1 MFMKSF
7 FPIFQHQPSLIY
19 LDNAATTHK
28 PSPVIQAM
36 VDFYSKHNANIG
48 RSSCYLGDLA
58 TELYEQ
64 AREKVKNFLN
74 AKSSEEIIFTRSATE
89 GLNLLAYILTQH
101 LQPGD
106 EVILTEVEHHS
117 NLIPWQL
124 AAKNK
129 KLNLKFIPVKPNGEL
144 DLEAYKNLF
153 TEKTRIVSITHLS
166 NVLGTLSPVKEIIHI
181 AKQNTC
187 FTIVDGAQAVSKIQV
202 DVQELDVDFYVFSGH
217 KIYGPTGIGV
227 LYGKKDLLEKLP
239 AYQTGGKTIHEVYTH
254 DFTLANLPNKYEA
267 GTPNISGAIALG
279 EAIQFIQQHLDPDPQ
294 FLEGAKILFKHEK
307 ELTDWL
313 ISALQEIDEIQ
324 IFGSLKNKLGLI
336 SFSVRG
342 IHPLDIATILS
353 KNQICVRV
361 GHHCAM
367 PLVKKL
373 NPQGVIRVSLGIY
386 NTLEDCQTF
395 VDTLKKAIKLLKNC

>member
-1 MFMKSF
+1 MKNY
-7 FPIFQHQPSLIY
+7 FPIFHNQPQLVY
-19 LDNAATTHK
+19 LDNAATTQK
-28 PSPVIQAM
+28 PDTVIQALT
-36 VDFYSKHNANIG
+36 DFYSKFNANVG
-48 RSSCYLGDLA
+48 RSSCHLGDHA
-58 TELYEQ
+58 TELYEK

-74 AKSSEEIIFTRSATE
+74 AQFSEEIIFTRSTTE
-89 GLNLLAYILTQH
+89 GLNLLAHILTQN
-101 LQPGD
+101 LEPED

-124 AAKNK
+124 VAKNK
-129 KLNLKFIPVKPNGEL
+129 KLKLKFVPIKPDGDL
-144 DLEAYKNLF
+144 DLEVYKQLF
-153 TEKTRIVSITHLS
+153 TKKTKIVSISHLS
-166 NVLGTLSPVKEIIHI
+166 NVLGNLINVKEMIQI

-187 FTIVDGAQAVSKIQV
+187 FTIVDGAQAVSKIKV

-227 LYGKKDLLEKLP
+227 LYGKKELLKELP
-239 AYQTGGKTIHEVYTH
+239 AYQVGGKTINEVYTN

-267 GTPNISGAIALG
+267 GTPNIAGAIALD
-279 EAIQFIQQHLDPDPQ
+279 EAINFIQEHFDANPL
-294 FLEGAKILFKHEK
+294 FLEKDRILFKHEK

-313 ISALQEIDEIQ
+313 IFALQEIDLVQ
-324 IFGSLKNKLGLI
+324 IFGDPKNKLGLI
-336 SFSVRG
+336 SFSVKG

-353 KNQICVRV
+353 KYQICVRV

-373 NPQGVIRVSLGIY
+373 DPRGVVRVSLGVY

-395 VDTLKKAIKLLKNC
+395 ITTLKKAIKLLKK

>member
-1 MFMKSF
+1 MKNY
-7 FPIFQHQPSLIY
+7 FPIFHNQPQLVY
-19 LDNAATTHK
+19 LDNAATTQK
-28 PSPVIQAM
+28 PDTVIQALT
-36 VDFYSKHNANIG
+36 DFYSKFNANVG
-48 RSSCYLGDLA
+48 RSSCHLGDHA
-58 TELYEQ
+58 TELYEK

-74 AKSSEEIIFTRSATE
+74 AQFSEEIIFTRSTTE
-89 GLNLLAYILTQH
+89 GLNLLAQILTQN
-101 LQPGD
+101 LEPED

-124 AAKNK
+124 VAKNK
-129 KLNLKFIPVKPNGEL
+129 KLKLKFVPIKPDGEL
-144 DLEAYKNLF
+144 DLEVYKQLF
-153 TEKTRIVSITHLS
+153 TKKTKIVSISHLS
-166 NVLGTLSPVKEIIHI
+166 NVLGNLMNVKEMIQI

-187 FTIVDGAQAVSKIQV
+187 FTIVDGAQAVSKIKV

-227 LYGKKDLLEKLP
+227 LYGKKELLKELP
-239 AYQTGGKTIHEVYTH
+239 AYQVGGKTINEVYTN

-267 GTPNISGAIALG
+267 GTPNIAGAIALG
-279 EAIQFIQQHLDPDPQ
+279 EAINFIQEHFDANPL
-294 FLEGAKILFKHEK
+294 FLEKDRILFKHEK

-313 ISALQEIDEIQ
+313 IFALQEIDLVQ
-324 IFGSLKNKLGLI
+324 IFGDPKNKLGLV
-336 SFSVRG
+336 SFSVKG

-353 KNQICVRV
+353 KYQICVRV

-373 NPQGVIRVSLGIY
+373 DPRGVVRVSLGVY

-395 VDTLKKAIKLLKNC
+395 ITTLKKAIKLLKK

>member
-1 MFMKSF
+1 MKNY
-7 FPIFQHQPSLIY
+7 FPIFHNQPQLVY
-19 LDNAATTHK
+19 LDNAATTQK
-28 PSPVIQAM
+28 PDTVIQALT
-36 VDFYSKHNANIG
+36 DFYSKFNANVG
-48 RSSCYLGDLA
+48 RSSCHLGDHA
-58 TELYEQ
+58 TELYEK

-74 AKSSEEIIFTRSATE
+74 AQFSEEIIFTRSTTE
-89 GLNLLAYILTQH
+89 GLNLLAQILTQN
-101 LQPGD
+101 LEPED

-124 AAKNK
+124 VAKNK
-129 KLNLKFIPVKPNGEL
+129 KLKLKFVPIKPDGEL
-144 DLEAYKNLF
+144 DLEVYKQLF
-153 TEKTRIVSITHLS
+153 TKKTKIVSISHLS
-166 NVLGTLSPVKEIIHI
+166 NVLGNLMNVKEMIQI

-187 FTIVDGAQAVSKIQV
+187 FTIVDGAQAVSKIKV

-227 LYGKKDLLEKLP
+227 LYGKKELLKELP
-239 AYQTGGKTIHEVYTH
+239 AYQVGGKTINEVYTN

-267 GTPNISGAIALG
+267 GTPNIAGAIALD
-279 EAIQFIQQHLDPDPQ
+279 EAINFIQEHFDANPL
-294 FLEGAKILFKHEK
+294 FLEKDRILFKHEK

-313 ISALQEIDEIQ
+313 IFALQEIDLVQ
-324 IFGSLKNKLGLI
+324 IFGDPKNKLGLV
-336 SFSVRG
+336 SFSVKG

-353 KNQICVRV
+353 KYQICVRV

-373 NPQGVIRVSLGIY
+373 DPRGVIRVSLGVY

-395 VDTLKKAIKLLKNC
+395 ITTLKKAIKLLKKNF

>member
-1 MFMKSF
+1 MKNY
-7 FPIFQHQPSLIY
+7 FPIFHNQPQLVY
-19 LDNAATTHK
+19 LDNAATTQK
-28 PSPVIQAM
+28 PDTVIQALT
-36 VDFYSKHNANIG
+36 DFYSKFNANVG
-48 RSSCYLGDLA
+48 RSSCHLGDHA
-58 TELYEQ
+58 TELYEK

-74 AKSSEEIIFTRSATE
+74 AQFSEEIIFTRSTTE
-89 GLNLLAYILTQH
+89 GLNLLAQILTQN
-101 LQPGD
+101 LEPED

-124 AAKNK
+124 VAKNK
-129 KLNLKFIPVKPNGEL
+129 KLKLKFVPIKPDGEL
-144 DLEAYKNLF
+144 DLEVYKQLF
-153 TEKTRIVSITHLS
+153 TKKTKIVSISHLS
-166 NVLGTLSPVKEIIHI
+166 NVLGNLMNVKEMIQI

-187 FTIVDGAQAVSKIQV
+187 FTIVDGAQAVSKIKV

-227 LYGKKDLLEKLP
+227 LYGKKELLKELP
-239 AYQTGGKTIHEVYTH
+239 AYQVGGKTINEVYTN

-267 GTPNISGAIALG
+267 GTPNIAGAIALD
-279 EAIQFIQQHLDPDPQ
+279 EAINFIQEHFDANPL
-294 FLEGAKILFKHEK
+294 FLEKDRILFKHEK

-313 ISALQEIDEIQ
+313 IFALQEIDLVQ
-324 IFGSLKNKLGLI
+324 IFGDPKNKLGLV
-336 SFSVRG
+336 SFSVKG

-353 KNQICVRV
+353 KYQICVRV

-373 NPQGVIRVSLGIY
+373 DPRGVIRVSLGVY

-395 VDTLKKAIKLLKNC
+395 ITTLKKTIKLLKK

>member
-1 MFMKSF
+1 MKNY
-7 FPIFQHQPSLIY
+7 FPIFHNQPQLVY
-19 LDNAATTHK
+19 LDNAATTQK
-28 PSPVIQAM
+28 PETVIQALT
-36 VDFYSKHNANIG
+36 DFYSKFNANVG
-48 RSSCYLGDLA
+48 RSSCHLGDHA
-58 TELYEQ
+58 TELYEK

-74 AKSSEEIIFTRSATE
+74 AQFSEEIIFTRSATE
-89 GLNLLAYILTQH
+89 GLNLLAHILTQN
-101 LQPGD
+101 LEPED

-124 AAKNK
+124 VAKNK
-129 KLNLKFIPVKPNGEL
+129 KLKLKFVPIKPDGDL
-144 DLEAYKNLF
+144 DLEVYKQLF
-153 TEKTRIVSITHLS
+153 TKKTKIVSISHLS
-166 NVLGTLSPVKEIIHI
+166 NVLGNLIKVKEMIQI

-187 FTIVDGAQAVSKIQV
+187 FTIVDGAQAVSKIKV

-227 LYGKKDLLEKLP
+227 LYGKKELLKELP
-239 AYQTGGKTIHEVYTH
+239 AYQVGGKTINEVYTN

-267 GTPNISGAIALG
+267 GTPNIAGAIALG
-279 EAIQFIQQHLDPDPQ
+279 EAINFVQEQFDTNPL
-294 FLEGAKILFKHEK
+294 FLEKDRILFKHEK

-313 ISALQEIDEIQ
+313 ISALQEIDLVQ
-324 IFGSLKNKLGLI
+324 IFGDPKNKLGLI
-336 SFSVRG
+336 SFSVKG

-353 KNQICVRV
+353 KYQICVRV

-373 NPQGVIRVSLGIY
+373 DPRGVVRVSLGVY

-395 VDTLKKAIKLLKNC
+395 ITTFKKAIKLLKK

>member
-1 MFMKSF
+1 MKNY
-7 FPIFQHQPSLIY
+7 FPIFHNQPQLVY
-19 LDNAATTHK
+19 LDNAATTQK
-28 PSPVIQAM
+28 PYPVIQALT
-36 VDFYSKHNANIG
+36 DFYSKFNANVG
-48 RSSCYLGDLA
+48 RSSCHLGDHA
-58 TELYEQ
+58 TELYEK

-74 AKSSEEIIFTRSATE
+74 AQFSEEIIFTRSTTE
-89 GLNLLAYILTQH
+89 GLNLLAHILTQN
-101 LQPGD
+101 LEPED

-124 AAKNK
+124 VAKNK
-129 KLNLKFIPVKPNGEL
+129 KLKLKFVPIKPDGEL
-144 DLEAYKNLF
+144 DLEVYKQLF
-153 TEKTRIVSITHLS
+153 TKKTKIVSISHLS
-166 NVLGTLSPVKEIIHI
+166 NVLGNLINVKEMIQI

-187 FTIVDGAQAVSKIQV
+187 FTIVDGAQAVSKIKV

-227 LYGKKDLLEKLP
+227 LYGKKELLKELP
-239 AYQTGGKTIHEVYTH
+239 AYQVGGKTINEVYTN

-267 GTPNISGAIALG
+267 GTPNIAGAVALG
-279 EAIQFIQQHLDPDPQ
+279 EAINFVQEYFDTNPL
-294 FLEGAKILFKHEK
+294 FLEKDRILFKHEK

-313 ISALQEIDEIQ
+313 ISALQEIDLVQ
-324 IFGSLKNKLGLI
+324 IFGDPKNKLGLI
-336 SFSVRG
+336 SFSVKG

-353 KNQICVRV
+353 KYQICVRV

-373 NPQGVIRVSLGIY
+373 DPRGVIRVSLGVY

-395 VDTLKKAIKLLKNC
+395 ITTLKKAIKLLKKNF